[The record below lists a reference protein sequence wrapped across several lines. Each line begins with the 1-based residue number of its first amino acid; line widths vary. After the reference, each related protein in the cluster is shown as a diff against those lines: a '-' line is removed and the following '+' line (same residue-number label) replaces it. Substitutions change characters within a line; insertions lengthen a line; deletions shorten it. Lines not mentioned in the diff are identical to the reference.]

1 MAGKRWRFTFRRWLD
16 ESAQNQLRQMR
27 DILTTCA
34 LGQQKDKPIW
44 IWEAKRKFSVK
55 SMLTYV
61 VLMLKNLIKICGK
74 PKYH

>member
-1 MAGKRWRFTFRRWLD
+1 M
-16 ESAQNQLRQMR
+16 
-27 DILTTCA
+27 LTTCA

-55 SMLTYV
+55 SMYAHLCSADAE
-61 VLMLKNLIKICGK
+61 KPNKICGK